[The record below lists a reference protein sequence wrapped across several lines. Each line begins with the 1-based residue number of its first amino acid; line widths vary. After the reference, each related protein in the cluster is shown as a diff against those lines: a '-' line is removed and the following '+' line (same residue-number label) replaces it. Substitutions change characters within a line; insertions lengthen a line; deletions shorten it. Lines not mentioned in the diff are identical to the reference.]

1 MTQVDDQL
9 LDGITALVPA
19 LLNCLG
25 IFEQVQANMHPPRF
39 AALAERIT
47 PYAAHLQPRFD
58 AFQKIPA
65 DEQTQGV
72 HQLLCQAAQHC
83 LHACENFATGAA
95 SANGFGQIMRA
106 MRSHTRALET
116 IYPLASAMT
125 PISRYF
131 LEPALQSDKSLLDR
145 LANPSNPV
153 QTGIL
158 NADNGRDS
166 RGGFSLYVPEYY
178 SADEALPLVV
188 ALHGGSGHGAD
199 FLWSWLREA
208 RGRGFLLLSPTSQQ
222 DTWSLMGPDY
232 DATPLTSMVNYVGE
246 HWSVDSDSILLT
258 GMSDGATYTLL
269 CGLMEGAP
277 FTHLAAL
284 SGVLHSHNFING
296 NLVRARHKPVYL
308 VHGSLDWM
316 FPVETAYMARDEL
329 EKAGADLVFREIED
343 LSHTY
348 ARPENDAILRWFNP
362 SLALPDSS
370 AEEAPTR

>member
-1 MTQVDDQL
+1 MTHSEDQL
-9 LDGITALVPA
+9 LDGITDLVPA

-39 AALAERIT
+39 AELAAVIS
-47 PYAAHLQPRFD
+47 PYSTILQPRL
-58 AFQKIPA
+58 
-65 DEQTQGV
+65 DEFRLLQTSGQAQGI
-72 HQLLCQAAQHC
+72 HRLLCQAAQHA
-83 LHACENFATGAA
+83 LNACENFATGAG
-95 SANGFGQIMRA
+95 SANGFGQVMRA

-116 IYPLASAMT
+116 IYPLAGAMT

-131 LEPALQSDKSLLDR
+131 LETPLQGNKAL
-145 LANPSNPV
+145 LASFAAESGEA

-178 SADEALPLVV
+178 RPDQPLPLVV

-199 FLWSWLREA
+199 FLWTWLREA

-232 DATPLTSMVNYVGE
+232 DSAALTSMVDYIKAN
-246 HWSVDSDSILLT
+246 WSVNSDSILLT

-269 CGLMEGAP
+269 CGLMPDSP

-296 NLVRARHKPVYL
+296 NLVRARDKPIYL
-308 VHGSLDWM
+308 VHGTLDWM
-316 FPVETAYMARDEL
+316 FPVEAAHMARDEL
-329 EKAGADLVFREIED
+329 LNAGADLVFREIED

-348 ARPENDAILRWFNP
+348 ARPENDAILRWFDP
-362 SLALPDSS
+362 SLALPGQS
-370 AEEAPTR
+370 E